1 MDLPPMHSPPPTSIS
16 SCQPSLPNPHTT
28 QPYPTLTQVF
38 STSDTV
44 RETRGCSN
52 GPSCDQIWRALL
64 NETGWELLDAFH
76 TTDAL
81 WASSLVLPFRQNQS
95 GFQHLLL
102 REQLAGDPTGTA
114 RPHSYRPYTDNFHY
128 RCEVYEALNR
138 QLVSRLNRRD

>member
-1 MDLPPMHSPPPTSIS
+1 MDLPPMHTPAPTPIF
-16 SCQPSLPNPHTT
+16 SCAPS
-28 QPYPTLTQVF
+28 PYPTLAQVF

-52 GPSCDQIWRALL
+52 GPSCDQTWRDLL
-64 NETGWELLDAFH
+64 NETGWELLDAFR

-95 GFQHLLL
+95 GFQDLLL
-102 REQLAGDPTGTA
+102 REASPLAGDPTGTA
-114 RPHSYRPYTDNFHY
+114 RPHGYKPYTDNFHY